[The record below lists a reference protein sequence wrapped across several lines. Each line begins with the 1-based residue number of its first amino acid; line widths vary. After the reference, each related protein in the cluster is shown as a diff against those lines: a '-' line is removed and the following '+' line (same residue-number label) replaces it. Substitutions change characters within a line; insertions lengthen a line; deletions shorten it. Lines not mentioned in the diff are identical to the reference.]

1 MIQRELHEITAVSRI
16 ALHTI
21 LCANGYHVLHHHQH
35 SSPEPSTFIF
45 SAWNQPFAPGDRRT
59 AEEMVSDVEHD
70 YHKEGP
76 GVGLDSVR
84 RTLLKSYKDVDILT
98 RKQHKDKAA

>member
-16 ALHTI
+16 TLHTR
-21 LCANGYHVLHHHQH
+21 LYANSYRVLHQH
-35 SSPEPSTFIF
+35 SSPDPSTFLF

-59 AEEMVSDVEHD
+59 AEEMVSDAEHD

-84 RTLLKSYKDVDILT
+84 RTLLKSYRDVDILT
-98 RKQHKDKAA
+98 RKQHKHKAA